1 MATFIKEGISLSLS
15 AALDNF
21 DGYGVDDCEL
31 RSCGVKADEQLR
43 DGLFVC
49 LDRDPELAIRN
60 VKTAAQNG
68 AVVAVLDRACSE
80 GVASA
85 LDGVLT
91 TIFCDNPRV
100 VYGRACQA
108 LRGNPGRKMR
118 LVAVTGSAGK
128 TSLSYVLGGV
138 LAEAGMRVGL
148 IGSLGIYDGKRLAP
162 TRETTPDPEK
172 LASVLETM
180 VENGCVCAIIELS
193 SVALAEDRPAGL
205 AFDAACLTNIRRDHL
220 DYHGSVEA
228 YRNAKLHVFDYLKL
242 DGIAICNVDDRVTDA
257 AIHLIEQPVLT
268 VGIQPTTCSVSG
280 TPVERQKGEQT
291 FYVVAGT
298 DAAPVRTKV
307 IGKEH
312 IYNCLEAAALAIAWD
327 VDLVTIARG
336 IERVEYIP
344 GRMEQVECGQSF
356 GVYLDRASAPH
367 SLAAALEALRAVTH
381 GLVYCVLCPPNDKDR
396 GKRQLLAVAA
406 EAGAD
411 VTVVTSGNLPES
423 QTDEALEDL
432 RRGFTSKN
440 SFHDE
445 PNRKRAIEWAL
456 TQATI
461 DDSVLIVGQDVSSLD
476 PVNELF
482 VPDRQFVKNWL
493 CDNLPSSESYWFN

>member
-1 MATFIKEGISLSLS
+1 MATLIKEGISLSLS
-15 AALDNF
+15 ALLDNF
-21 DGYGVDDCEL
+21 GGYGVDDYEL
-31 RSCGVKADEQLR
+31 QSCGVNADEKLR
-43 DGLFVC
+43 DGLFIC
-49 LDRDPELAIRN
+49 LDRDPELAIQK
-60 VKTAAQNG
+60 VKTAARNG
-68 AVVAVLDRACSE
+68 AVVAILDRSASE
-80 GVASA
+80 SVATA
-85 LDGVLT
+85 LDGVVT

-118 LVAVTGSAGK
+118 LIAVTGSAGK

-148 IGSLGIYDGKRLAP
+148 VGSLGIYDGKRLAP
-162 TRETTPDPEK
+162 TRETTPGPEK
-172 LASVLETM
+172 LVGVLETM
-180 VENGCVCAIIELS
+180 VDNGCACAILELS
-193 SVALAEDRPAGL
+193 SVALAEDRSAGL
-205 AFDAACLTNIRRDHL
+205 MFDAVCLTNIRRDHL

-257 AIHLIEQPVLT
+257 ALHLIEQPVLT

-312 IYNCLEAAALAIAWD
+312 IYNCLEAAALAISWD
-327 VDLVTIARG
+327 VDLATIARG

-356 GVYLDRASAPH
+356 GVYFDRASAPH

-411 VTVVTSGNLPES
+411 VTVVTSGNLLES